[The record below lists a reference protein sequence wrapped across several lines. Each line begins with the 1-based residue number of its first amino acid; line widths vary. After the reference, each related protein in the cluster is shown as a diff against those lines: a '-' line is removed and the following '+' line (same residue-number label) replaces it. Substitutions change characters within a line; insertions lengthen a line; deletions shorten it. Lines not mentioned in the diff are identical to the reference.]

1 MHFSLL
7 AQGAAL
13 VLAATVLV
21 GGLGHE
27 EGDGR
32 LVNVMRMRR
41 TVTMVMVVGGVL
53 LQQLLQ
59 QNLAHERNLRID
71 GEPLSGLS
79 KKLKSAARTLQLEEI
94 GRNRTLEVG
103 PQMREATES
112 SKGGCVSLKFLKN
125 YLCPG

>member
-1 MHFSLL
+1 MTFPQWRMSNVFLVNFALCNAVLSVQCPMFLCWCILMHFSPL

-71 GEPLSGLS
+71 GEPPSGSS
-79 KKLKSAARTLQLEEI
+79 KKLKSAT
-94 GRNRTLEVG
+94 
-103 PQMREATES
+103 
-112 SKGGCVSLKFLKN
+112 
-125 YLCPG
+125 